1 MQCSLVFP
9 IHIKLKNSQLI
20 HNFSLTL
27 NSIKKNLSFFF
38 SASFIQIFSFILF
51 FQFLFNISFALLHL
65 FFFFSAYPSSQA
77 QLGSLLSTTYN
88 NLIFWFSKG
97 SLTTLLYLAN
107 LVLYFLH
114 FCSTQ
119 KTILPK
125 TTTETEQFF

>member
-1 MQCSLVFP
+1 MQCSLFFP

-27 NSIKKNLSFFF
+27 NSIKKNLSFF
-38 SASFIQIFSFILF
+38 S
-51 FQFLFNISFALLHL
+51 LHL
-65 FFFFSAYPSSQA
+65 LSKFFLLSFFSISLQHFFCFTSSFFFFSAYPSSQA